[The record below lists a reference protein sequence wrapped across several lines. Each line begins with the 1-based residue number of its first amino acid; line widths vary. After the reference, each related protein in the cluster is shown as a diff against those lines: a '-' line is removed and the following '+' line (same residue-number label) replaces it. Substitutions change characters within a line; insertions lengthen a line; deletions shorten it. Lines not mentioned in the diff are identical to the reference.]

1 MTVTERLHDLATTA
15 RPSGQTGS
23 LWSATAGEARPRAA
37 LGGNLTVDVAIV
49 GAGYTG
55 LWTAYYL
62 RRADPGIRIAII
74 ERAHAGFG
82 ASGRN
87 GGWCS
92 AIFPVGMRKLAQMH
106 GLERATALRVAMQET
121 VEEVGAVASR
131 EGMEVDYAK
140 GGVVTLVRNPAQ
152 MARAEADMASARR
165 HGVPEEDLRRLT
177 RDEALSFVRAENVLG
192 AMYTPHCAALHP
204 LKLVRALADRV
215 ERLGVTLYEQTAARA
230 IGPRLVETD
239 RGRVT
244 ADIVVRATEAY
255 TAQLPGAHRALLP
268 IYSLMVA
275 TEPLSESAWEEIGL
289 RERSTFTDHRHL
301 RIYGQRTADGRL
313 AFGGRGA
320 PYHPGSA
327 IRPSFD
333 TDTEIHAG
341 LRRLLTELFPV
352 VAAYGFTHAWGGP
365 LGIARDWHP
374 SVGID
379 RASGVAWAGG
389 YVGDGVATANL
400 AGRTLADLILDRDSD
415 LARLPWVNHR
425 SRRWE
430 PEPLR
435 WFGVNAGL
443 RLVATADREE
453 SRSGRPAQRARA
465 IAYVL
470 GY

>member
-1 MTVTERLHDLATTA
+1 MTTASDTADSATTISPA
-15 RPSGQTGS
+15 EPPGS
-23 LWSATAGEARPRAA
+23 LWSATAGDPRPRAP
-37 LGGNLTVDVAIV
+37 LGGDVTVDVAIV
-49 GAGYTG
+49 GGGYTG

-62 RRADPGIRIAII
+62 RRAAPDLRVAVI
-74 ERAHAGFG
+74 ERAEVGFG

-92 AIFPVGMRKLAQMH
+92 AIFPVGMRKLADLH
-106 GLERATALRVAMQET
+106 GMERATALRIAMQET
-121 VEEVGAVASR
+121 IDEVGAVAAAD
-131 EGMEVDYAK
+131 GMEVDYAK
-140 GGVVTLVRNPAQ
+140 GGVVTLVRNAAQ
-152 MARAEADMASARR
+152 MQRARSDIASARR
-165 HGVPEEDLRRLT
+165 YGVPEADLRFISRE
-177 RDEALSFVRAENVLG
+177 EALSLVHAENVLA
-192 AMYTPHCAALHP
+192 AMYSPHCAALHP
-204 LKLVRALADRV
+204 LKLVRRLADRV
-215 ERLGVTLYEQTAARA
+215 EQLGASIHERTAARA
-230 IGPRLVETD
+230 IGPRVVETD

-244 ADIVVRATEAY
+244 ADVVVRATEAY

-268 IYSLMVA
+268 IYSLMVSTA
-275 TEPLSESAWEEIGL
+275 PLPQRVWDEIGFG
-289 RERSTFTDHRHL
+289 RRSTFADHRHL

-320 PYHPGSA
+320 PYHAGSA

-333 TDTEIHAG
+333 TDERIHEG

-352 VAAYGFTHAWGGP
+352 LAEHEFTHAWGGP

-379 RASGVAWAGG
+379 RASGLAWAGG

-415 LARLPWVNHR
+415 LVRLPWVNHR

-435 WFGVNAGL
+435 WVGVNAGL

-453 SRSGRPAQRARA
+453 ARSGRPAQRARA
-465 IAYVL
+465 IAHVL

>member
-1 MTVTERLHDLATTA
+1 VHRMDGMTD
-15 RPSGQTGS
+15 S
-23 LWSATAGEARPRAA
+23 LWSTTAGDGRPRAP
-37 LGGNLTVDVAIV
+37 LTGDIVTDVAIV

-62 RRADPGIRIAII
+62 RRAAPDLRIIVI
-74 ERAHAGFG
+74 ERAQAGFG

-106 GLERATALRVAMQET
+106 GLERATAQRIAMQDT
-121 VEEVGAVASR
+121 VAEVGRVTAA
-131 EGMEVDYAK
+131 EGMEVDYQR

-152 MARAEADMASARR
+152 LARAQAEIASARR
-165 HGVPEEDLRRLT
+165 HEVPESDLRMLSRA
-177 RDEALSFVRAENVLG
+177 EALALVHAENVLG
-192 AMYTPHCAALHP
+192 AMYSPHCAALHP
-204 LKLVRALADRV
+204 LKLARALADRV
-215 ERLGVTLYEQTAARA
+215 EQLGVPIYEQTAVQA
-230 IGPRLVETD
+230 IGPRAVETD
-239 RGRVT
+239 RGRVS
-244 ADIVVRATEAY
+244 ANLVVRATEAY

-275 TEPLSESAWEEIGL
+275 TAPLPPAVWDEIGL
-289 RERSTFTDHRHL
+289 GERPTFADHRHL

-320 PYHPGSA
+320 PYHAGSV

-333 TDTEIHAG
+333 TDGEIHAG
-341 LRRLLTELFPV
+341 LRRLLAELFPV
-352 VAAYGFTHAWGGP
+352 LAGHEFTHAWGGP

-379 RASGVAWAGG
+379 RASGLAWAGG

-400 AGRTLADLILDRDSD
+400 AGRTLTDLILERDSE
-415 LARLPWVNHR
+415 LVRLPWVNHR

-435 WFGVNAGL
+435 WLGVNAGL

-465 IAYVL
+465 IAHLL